1 MDGFILGDE
10 SVLWKVYIFLEIR
23 KAGIY
28 RLAHLT

>member
-10 SVLWKVYIFLEIR
+10 SILWKVYIFLDIR

-28 RLAHLT
+28 MLAHIT